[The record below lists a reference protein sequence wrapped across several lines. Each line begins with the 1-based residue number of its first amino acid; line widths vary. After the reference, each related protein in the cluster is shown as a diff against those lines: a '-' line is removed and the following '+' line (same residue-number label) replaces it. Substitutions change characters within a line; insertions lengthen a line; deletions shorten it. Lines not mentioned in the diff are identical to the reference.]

1 MARVNIKFMSEAAYK
16 KLLTY
21 KFSLV
26 IHDLTVEFCQRYLLG
41 HLSSLSHLGKP
52 DYRTSDQMVQ
62 AARSGKQNIVEGSED
77 LETSL
82 KMAIKLTNVAKAS
95 LEELTTDYE
104 DFLRQRGL
112 AIWTKNDPRVLA
124 FRREAAQN
132 ISLLGDL
139 SDLRNLK
146 LPKDPEEVANFML
159 TLCHQASYLLHK
171 QVQGLEKKHQT
182 EGGFTEKLYQK
193 RKAYRGF

>member
-1 MARVNIKFMSEAAYK
+1 MVVAYPMSEAAYK

-26 IHDLTVEFCQRYLLG
+26 IHDLTVEFCKRYLLSNLG
-41 HLSSLSHLGKP
+41 NLSHLGKP
-52 DYRTSDQMVQ
+52 DYRTADQMIQ

-124 FRREAAQN
+124 FRREIAEK
-132 ISLLGDL
+132 ISFLGDL

-146 LPKDPEEVANFML
+146 LPNDPETAANFML

-171 QVQGLEKKHQT
+171 QVRGLEKKHQT

>member
-1 MARVNIKFMSEAAYK
+1 MSEAAYK

-26 IHDLTVEFCQRYLLG
+26 IHDLTVEFCQRYLLCN
-41 HLSSLSHLGKP
+41 SNNLSHLGRP

-95 LEELTTDYE
+95 LEELTADYE
-104 DFLRQRGL
+104 DFLRQRKMSVWL
-112 AIWTKNDPRVLA
+112 KTDPRVVV
-124 FRREAAQN
+124 FRREAAN
-132 ISLLGDL
+132 IISFL
-139 SDLRNLK
+139 SHLRDLRNLK
-146 LPKDPEEVANFML
+146 LPKDPEAAANFML
-159 TLCHQASYLLHK
+159 TLCHQATYLLHK
-171 QVQGLEKKHQT
+171 QVQGLEKKHEK

-193 RKAYRGF
+193 RKSYRGF